1 MIKHNFSAGPSILPK
16 EVMKTASDAILEINN
31 SGLSLIEI
39 SHRSKDFV
47 DIMDNATSTA
57 LELLDLQN
65 KGYKALF
72 LQGGA
77 SLQFLMTAYNL
88 LESKSGYLDT
98 GSWSTKAIKEAKLFG
113 DVIEVASSKEKNFNY
128 VPKNF
133 NIDPDLD
140 YLHITTNNTIFGTQV
155 KNIPETKVPLI
166 ADMSSDIF
174 SKNIDFSKFSLIYAG
189 AQKNMGPAGTTLV
202 IIKEDVLGKVTRKI
216 PSMLNY
222 QIHID
227 KKSMFN
233 TPPVFAVYTSML
245 TLEWL
250 KKNGG
255 ISAIEKKNSLK
266 ANLIY
271 NEIDSNELFEGFAE
285 IEDRSYMNA
294 TFNLKNQE
302 HKDIFNQMCLE
313 SNISGVN
320 GHRSVGGYRAAIYN
334 AMEISSVNI
343 LVEVMKELKNK
354 V

>member
-155 KNIPETKVPLI
+155 KKIPETKVPLV

-216 PSMLNY
+216 PSMLDY

-227 KKSMFN
+227 KESMFN

-313 SNISGVN
+313 ANISGVN
-320 GHRSVGGYRAAIYN
+320 GHRSVGGYRASIYN